1 VKPRRTLPTIR
12 EHWPLWRR
20 AAHALVARIVVAWA
34 QERRLYALQEER
46 GYRQVGRIN
55 GVPIGEAYRRNMREH
70 RRQLRALALEWSR

>member
-20 AAHALVARIVVAWA
+20 VLRAIVARIVIAWA

-70 RRQLRALALEWSR
+70 RRQLREIVVGWTR